1 MCVPHE
7 LFVPARRLMRR
18 RQIMDFFQ
26 PYFTNGLWYYA
37 QDRLGPKVTKEAGIA
52 RGPRS
57 DVNARASQKFQME
70 ILVSNGIPL
79 DD

>member
-1 MCVPHE
+1 
-7 LFVPARRLMRR
+7 MRR
-18 RQIMDFFQ
+18 RQVMDFFL
-26 PYFTNGLWYYA
+26 PYFSDGLWYYA

-57 DVNARASQKFQME
+57 DANGRKSQKFQME
-70 ILVSNGIPL
+70 ILVSNGISL